1 MGKGAPVGVPHS
13 LAGARKQSRTRTAS
27 VVFAGFCAFVT
38 LYAPQPLLPMLAREF
53 GSSAAAV
60 SLIVTASTL
69 AVAVAAPFA
78 GAAADRF
85 GRKRVIVWSAFLL
98 AAPILI
104 AAEAGILRQLLFWR
118 FWQGVFTPGIFAV
131 TIAYINEEWKEG
143 VGAAMSAY
151 VAGTVIGGFSGRMVA
166 ALVAAQAGWRW
177 SFVVLAVLD
186 AGCALAMARWMPPD
200 SQRSR
205 RPSAVRE
212 VVRATIRG
220 MGEHLANPRL
230 LATYAVGFGVL
241 FTLIATFTYVNF
253 YLAAPPFGLGTTAL
267 GLLFTVYLAGAAITP
282 VGGRAID
289 RLGHRWALVAAF
301 GGGMIGMALTLIHHL
316 PAVLA
321 GLALCCSGVFIAH
334 SAASSY
340 VGAVAREAR
349 AAAVGLYA
357 MFYYAGGS
365 LGAALPGY
373 FWNRGGWLAC
383 VLNVVAIQAVTIVLA
398 LIFWKAQ
405 PRLTIP
411 ETRQA
416 SPVGG

>member
-1 MGKGAPVGVPHS
+1 MGNGAPVGLPHS
-13 LAGARKQSRTRTAS
+13 LAAARKQSRTRTAS

-69 AVAVAAPFA
+69 AVAAASPFA

-98 AAPILI
+98 AAPILL
-104 AAEAGILRQLLFWR
+104 AAEAASLNQLLFWR

-131 TIAYINEEWKEG
+131 TIAYINEEWKDG

-166 ALVAAQAGWRW
+166 ALVAAHYSWRW
-177 SFVVLAVLD
+177 SFVLLAILD
-186 AGCALAMARWMPPD
+186 AACAVAMARWMPPD
-200 SQRSR
+200 SQRTT
-205 RPSAVRE
+205 RPLAARE
-212 VVRATIRG
+212 VVKATIRG
-220 MGEHLANPRL
+220 MMRHLANPRL
-230 LATYAVGFGVL
+230 LATYVVGFGVL

-267 GLLFTVYLAGAAITP
+267 GLLFTVYLVGAAITP

-289 RLGHRWALVAAF
+289 SLGHRWTLLAAF
-301 GGGMIGMALTLIHHL
+301 GGGMIGMALTLIHRL

-340 VGAVAREAR
+340 VGTVAREAR

-373 FWNRGGWLAC
+373 FWNRGGWPAC
-383 VLNVVAIQAVTIVLA
+383 VLSVVVVQAVIIALA

-405 PRLTIP
+405 PRLESREIRP
-411 ETRQA
+411 A
-416 SPVGG
+416 SAVGG